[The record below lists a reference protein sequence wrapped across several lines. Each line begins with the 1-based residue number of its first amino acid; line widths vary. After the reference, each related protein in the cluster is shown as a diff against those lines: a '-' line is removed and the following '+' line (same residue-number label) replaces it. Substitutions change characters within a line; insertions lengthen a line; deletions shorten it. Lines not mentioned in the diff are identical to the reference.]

1 MTKPVVY
8 FTKEITPDSLIRIY
22 ERLGKKLSGKIGVK
36 ISTGEPDGKIL
47 PFGFFLLFLF
57 WGRVRRCFRF

>member
-22 ERLGKKLSGKIGVK
+22 ERLGKKLSGKIHPAK
-36 ISTGEPDGKIL
+36 ST
-47 PFGFFLLFLF
+47 
-57 WGRVRRCFRF
+57 R